1 MAETSFPIYEL
12 EKIIFQFS
20 LTLGGVVLV
29 IQVEVNI
36 SVTNKFSSL
45 AHSKYLA
52 AALAYSFFHRYKSA
66 KRNLADRNRSLL
78 LKLPTE
84 P

>member
-1 MAETSFPIYEL
+1 MAETSFPINEL

-36 SVTNKFSSL
+36 SVTNKFSSP
-45 AHSKYLA
+45 AHSTYLEDA
-52 AALAYSFFHRYKSA
+52 VADAFFHRDKSA
-66 KRNLADRNRSLL
+66 KSSDITAPIPL
-78 LKLPTE
+78 
-84 P
+84 